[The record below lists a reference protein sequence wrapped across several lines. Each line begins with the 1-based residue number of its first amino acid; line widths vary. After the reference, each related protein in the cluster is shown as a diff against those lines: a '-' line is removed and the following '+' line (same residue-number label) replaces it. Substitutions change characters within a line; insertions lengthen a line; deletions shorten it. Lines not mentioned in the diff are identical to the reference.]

1 MRRNQIRR
9 QKQES
14 EWVRLVLNAAGTE
27 ALAGESTLGI
37 THPVDGVYPTED
49 QTHPLK
55 LFVPSAP
62 YPATVHLLPV
72 RIVSVGVGSTP
83 TQSVVGVTST
93 TVMAISWRW
102 LQPLTPVVLTRFA
115 GGNVFAIVRPAT
127 ADGARLVLTESLS
140 ASNGYKASAN
150 AFGSNG
156 TEYSDTPARVA
167 SLTRYWVG
175 GPGEVVLGQAVPTTD
190 ESDVTFEACYI
201 APFGNVRRFV
211 LKTDL
216 NRCGSAL
223 CGTLGGESLID
234 LGTDYEFTIHDTL
247 GILEYTIPSG
257 STGWARWMGDT
268 EQWELVSYGTPC
280 GSESSISD
288 SLPPS
293 ESYMPP
299 SDSSAPPSESSAP
312 PSESS
317 APSSESSAPPSE
329 SSAPPSESSAPPSES
344 WSGSDKSSAIVPASW
359 SPTGYVALFIHEMP
373 EVRFDD
379 VMVVNVPQENQDIKI
394 DPHFVEVCERGSI
407 EVCGIVPDKPILVG
421 ARAHGDKIRLQFAQ
435 EDSKHAVRL
444 VIRLTGIRRGFAG
457 KRFPRRTREQFLANE
472 AFINS
477 AYPSDPRA
485 E

>member
-72 RIVSVGVGSTP
+72 RIVSVGVGSMP

-127 ADGARLVLTESLS
+127 ADAARLVLTESLS
-140 ASNGYKASAN
+140 TDSNYKASAN

-223 CGTLGGESLID
+223 CGTLGGESLTD

-293 ESYMPP
+293 
-299 SDSSAPPSESSAP
+299 D
-312 PSESS
+312 
-317 APSSESSAPPSE
+317 
-329 SSAPPSESSAPPSES
+329 SSAPPSES